1 MPVKANIGFAMC
13 GSFCTF
19 SRAIAQIKRLKDEGY
34 NVIPI
39 MSETAYSTDT
49 RFGTAVEFINKIE
62 SITGNKIISSITEA
76 EPIGPKK
83 MCDLIIA
90 APCTG
95 NTIAKLSNGITDT
108 AVAMAVKSH
117 LRICRP
123 VLICVSTNDALG
135 ASAKNIGGLLNTK
148 NIYFVPMSQDDYI
161 NKPKSLVGNFEI
173 IPECAAEVLKGVQ
186 PQPIFFS

>member
-1 MPVKANIGFAMC
+1 MKANIGFALC

-19 SRAIAQIKRLKDEGY
+19 SKAVSQIEKLKNENY

-49 RFGTAVEFINKIE
+49 RFGLAADFINKIE
-62 SITGNKIISSITEA
+62 NITENKIISSITEA

-95 NTIAKLSNGITDT
+95 NTLAKLANGITDT
-108 AVAMAVKSH
+108 SVTMAVKSH
-117 LRICRP
+117 LRINRP
-123 VLICVSTNDALG
+123 VLICAASNDALG
-135 ASAKNIGGLLNTK
+135 ASARNIGQLLNTK
-148 NIYFVPMSQDDYI
+148 NIYFVPMSQDDFV
-161 NKPKSLVGNFEI
+161 NKPKSLVGDFDL
-173 IPECAAEVLKGVQ
+173 IPECIPEVLKGVQ
-186 PQPIFFS
+186 PQPIFN